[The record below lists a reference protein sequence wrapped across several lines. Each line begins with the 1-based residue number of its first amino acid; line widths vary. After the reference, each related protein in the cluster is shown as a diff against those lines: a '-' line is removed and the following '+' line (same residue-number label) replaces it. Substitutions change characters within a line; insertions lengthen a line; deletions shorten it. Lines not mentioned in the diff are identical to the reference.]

1 MRSIFAL
8 AGFALFVLV
17 LLYTTMRSTR
27 TPPEQSAGDR
37 AAAQRTCWILV
48 RDRIPDARFPFAANV
63 EARGVDRLRLSGSVD
78 AGATRRNYECLL
90 RRTESGTYLSDSVV
104 VWQSH

>member
-1 MRSIFAL
+1 MRPLLAL

-17 LLYTTMRSTR
+17 LLFTTLRSTR
-27 TPPEQSAGDR
+27 TPLEQSAGDR
-37 AAAQRTCWILV
+37 AVAQRTCWMLV

-78 AGATRRNYECLL
+78 EGATRRNYECLL
-90 RRTESGTYLSDSVV
+90 RRTESGTFVSDSVV

>member
-1 MRSIFAL
+1 MRPIFAL
-8 AGFALFVLV
+8 AGLALFVLV
-17 LLYTTMRSTR
+17 LLYTTLRSTR
-27 TPPEQSAGDR
+27 TPLEQSADDR
-37 AAAQRTCWILV
+37 AAAQRACWTLV
-48 RDRIPDARFPFAANV
+48 RDRIPEGRFPSAANV

-90 RRTESGTYLSDSVV
+90 RRTESGGYVSDSVV